1 MKPYFN
7 SLPYTTSSVARI
19 STTIEVTRH
28 VVEYC
33 VGSVELIQKFRT
45 YLEEQCK
52 LGNSGII
59 SYLQSLSHCL
69 DFLRFKGLKANEIST
84 LITTEVF
91 FSRAKQCLR
100 KKLRVEWNTV
110 LSIEH
115 LEDINCWASLGDL
128 QKVLPFHENRFQQ
141 VINLAKGNAVIP
153 HDLTFATSFLV
164 TVLFLKVK
172 GSRPMTYQFL
182 TIEMMRSAFNNGVI
196 DQTHFKTEE
205 KYGFDSLIF
214 TDYVLQKVRSYIDFV
229 RPKLKPACNFL
240 LICKSGSQ
248 LANLGDVFGR
258 MVYQAIGKYVNPT
271 RYRQIIETASSNF
284 LSIKDQSLISLD
296 QKHTSNVAKVHY
308 QKKRSR
314 EVAQKAMNCMEK
326 IDTGQPKRKQKFSR
340 NLWKRVRRR

>member
-1 MKPYFN
+1 M
-7 SLPYTTSSVARI
+7 
-19 STTIEVTRH
+19 EH
-28 VVEYC
+28 
-33 VGSVELIQKFRT
+33 
-45 YLEEQCK
+45 
-52 LGNSGII
+52 
-59 SYLQSLSHCL
+59 
-69 DFLRFKGLKANEIST
+69 ST
-84 LITTEVF
+84 LYRT
-91 FSRAKQCLR
+91 SGRH
-100 KKLRVEWNTV
+100 KL
-110 LSIEH
+110 
-115 LEDINCWASLGDL
+115 WASLGDL
-128 QKVLPFHENRFQQ
+128 QKVLLFHENRFQQ

-153 HDLTFATSFLV
+153 HDLTFATSFLM

-229 RPKLKPACNFL
+229 RSKLKPACNFL
-240 LICKSGSQ
+240 LICKHGSQ

-271 RYRQIIETASSNF
+271 RYRQIIETASSDF

-326 IDTGQPKRKQKFSR
+326 LIQGSQNENR
-340 NLWKRVRRR
+340 NSFEISGNESEEGET

>member
-1 MKPYFN
+1 M
-7 SLPYTTSSVARI
+7 
-19 STTIEVTRH
+19 
-28 VVEYC
+28 
-33 VGSVELIQKFRT
+33 T

-69 DFLRFKGLKANEIST
+69 DFLRFKGLRASEIST

-91 FSRAKQCLR
+91 LSRAKQCLR

-110 LSIEH
+110 LS
-115 LEDINCWASLGDL
+115 
-128 QKVLPFHENRFQQ
+128 
-141 VINLAKGNAVIP
+141 
-153 HDLTFATSFLV
+153 
-164 TVLFLKVK
+164 
-172 GSRPMTYQFL
+172 
-182 TIEMMRSAFNNGVI
+182 MMRSAFNNGVI

-205 KYGFDSLIF
+205 KYGFDLLIF

-240 LICKSGSQ
+240 LICKNGSQ

-258 MVYQAIGKYVNPT
+258 MVYQAIGKYVNLT
-271 RYRQIIETASSNF
+271 RYGQIIETASSDF
-284 LSIKDQSLISLD
+284 LSIKDQNLISLD

-326 IDTGQPKRKQKFSR
+326 LIQGSQKRKQKFSR
-340 NLWKRVRRR
+340 NLWIRVRRR